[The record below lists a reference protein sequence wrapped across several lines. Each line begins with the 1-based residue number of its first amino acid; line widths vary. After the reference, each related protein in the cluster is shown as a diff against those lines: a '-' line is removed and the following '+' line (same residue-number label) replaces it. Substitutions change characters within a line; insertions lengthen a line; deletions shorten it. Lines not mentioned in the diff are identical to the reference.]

1 MNNKCICSKCYH
13 PLVNVESPYS
23 EVSQEIGDTR
33 ISIKVAKDTSSIKS
47 VKSCLTKSSNID
59 INCADAY
66 GRKCREGCTRVN
78 IISNDEPPPKG
89 PDEKMFLLKSIR
101 QIMPND
107 DLKNGLELEFKL
119 PRNYLPLRKF
129 DSPPRIIIPN
139 AFAETEIKKPK
150 KKTKSEKKKGT
161 K

>member
-1 MNNKCICSKCYH
+1 M
-13 PLVNVESPYS
+13 
-23 EVSQEIGDTR
+23 
-33 ISIKVAKDTSSIKS
+33 KS
-47 VKSCLTKSSNID
+47 TQGFTKSSFSYLEGWSISAK
-59 INCADAY
+59 IGLIAFLIL

-107 DLKNGLELEFKL
+107 DLKNSLELEFKL

-139 AFAETEIKKPK
+139 AFAETEIKKRK

>member
-1 MNNKCICSKCYH
+1 M
-13 PLVNVESPYS
+13 
-23 EVSQEIGDTR
+23 
-33 ISIKVAKDTSSIKS
+33 
-47 VKSCLTKSSNID
+47 
-59 INCADAY
+59 
-66 GRKCREGCTRVN
+66 N
-78 IISNDEPPPKG
+78 IIPNDEPPPKD

-139 AFAETEIKKPK
+139 AFAETEIKKRK

>member
-1 MNNKCICSKCYH
+1 MNNKCVCSKCYQ
-13 PLVNVESPYS
+13 LVNAESPYN

-47 VKSCLTKSSNID
+47 VKSCLKKSNIHT
-59 INCADAY
+59 NCSDAF
-66 GRKCREGCTRVN
+66 GRKCQEGCTRVN
-78 IISNDEPPPKG
+78 IIPNDEPPPKG
-89 PDEKMFLLKSIR
+89 PDEKMFLLKSTR

-129 DSPPRIIIPN
+129 DSPPKIIIPN
-139 AFAETEIKKPK
+139 TLTETKMDKSKKKIKKSK
-150 KKTKSEKKKGT
+150 KKMGT